1 MRDLSDF
8 IDQFLSL
15 PFDTRRDCI
24 SIAEKNFKNIE
35 HSSYDIYNYIYWRVN
50 LPMNHTSSWHD
61 LFDKDVAGHQES
73 L

>member
-1 MRDLSDF
+1 MGNLEAF

-24 SIAEKNFKNIE
+24 SIAERNFGSVPFNT
-35 HSSYDIYNYIYWRVN
+35 YDVYSYIYWRVN
-50 LPMNHTSSWHD
+50 LPMNHTSSWFD
-61 LFDKDVAGHQES
+61 LFDNSVAGPFES